1 MFHTIEVLFGFDS
14 FRAHSSVTSMADL
27 KSAAEDPN
35 QALALRER
43 ISVEA
48 FAAIV

>member
-1 MFHTIEVLFGFDS
+1 
-14 FRAHSSVTSMADL
+14 MADL
-27 KSAAEDPN
+27 QSAAEDPN

-48 FAAIV
+48 SSPDPLDFSEHPHSH